1 MENKEFP
8 YNRVL
13 ANGNTNNIVA
23 ESKIDSEENLFNKLS
38 SIYLQIKG
46 EKDDGFL
53 FILSQLIRIRNAFIH
68 KKKRLSGTII
78 TRTDFDSRFSSE
90 VSVISGAVRA
100 ILYDLI
106 EKQYLI
112 EYWDTWRNRNAIGIK
127 ADIISNK
134 TGLEL
139 VLFCL
144 KRFYTN

>member
-1 MENKEFP
+1 M
-8 YNRVL
+8 
-13 ANGNTNNIVA
+13 
-23 ESKIDSEENLFNKLS
+23 
-38 SIYLQIKG
+38 
-46 EKDDGFL
+46 
-53 FILSQLIRIRNAFIH
+53 
-68 KKKRLSGTII
+68 
-78 TRTDFDSRFSSE
+78 
-90 VSVISGAVRA
+90 ISGAVRA